1 MTELVG
7 LVALDA
13 VLLGVGLA
21 LLYGSGLVRDRRSLL
36 RFSGLAL
43 IVGWASVG
51 VGVSFA
57 LMAGLSLV
65 VWQVLLLAAGTSA
78 AGLLL
83 GTSVRAAALERAP
96 LGRPAPV
103 AIVAGAVL
111 GLYGLALLLRAW
123 FGGASTSWD
132 AWAVWIP
139 KAKSIV
145 LFDGIDLGLG
155 GFASFAHPYYPPL
168 VPGMDAVTFRF
179 MDSIDPSRLPLQ
191 EWILFAAFI
200 GSLAGLLAGRVRP
213 TILAPSLLAVALMP
227 SFEHLVGSSLADY
240 PLALLFGLAGL
251 CGALWLLEGSPAY
264 LAVTGVLIA
273 GAALTK
279 NEGLPLAL
287 LLAVVLAL
295 AALITRRRNPLLPA
309 MLAPVGLLAVLP
321 WKLWLSAHDLPQTTE
336 FYYRDLFDPG
346 YLNARL
352 DRLGTA
358 LEEVPGYLLSPDRWL
373 LAVPLVLV
381 AAALV
386 VGRRRGLA
394 LLAAGVVVAGF
405 VGQTVIYWIG
415 RPPIDWF
422 IETSA
427 DRTLGTLAVF
437 SASLL
442 PLLLAEAFREPTG
455 ADA

>member
-1 MTELVG
+1 MSELIG
-7 LVALDA
+7 LAVLDA
-13 VLLGVGLA
+13 LLLGVGLA
-21 LLYGSGLVRDRRSLL
+21 LLYGFGLVRDRRSVL

-43 IVGWASVG
+43 IVGWAAVG
-51 VGVSFA
+51 VAVSFA
-57 LMAGLSLV
+57 LMAGLSLA
-65 VWQVLLLAAGTSA
+65 VWQVLLLAAA
-78 AGLLL
+78 VILAGLLL
-83 GTSVRAAALERAP
+83 GTRVRTAAVERAP
-96 LGRPAPV
+96 LGRPAPI
-103 AIVAGAVL
+103 ALAAGAVL

-191 EWILFAAFI
+191 EWILCAAFI
-200 GSLAGLLAGRVRP
+200 GALAGLLAGRVRP

-251 CGALWLLEGSPAY
+251 LGALWLLEGSFVY
-264 LAVTGVLIA
+264 LAVAGVLAA

-279 NEGLPLAL
+279 NEGLPLVL

-295 AALITRRRNPLLPA
+295 AALISRRRRPLLPA
-309 MLAPVGLLAVLP
+309 LLATAALLAVVP

-346 YLNARL
+346 YLHARL

-373 LAVPLVLV
+373 LAVPLLLV
-381 AAALV
+381 ATALV

-394 LLAAGVVVAGF
+394 FLAAGIVVAGF
-405 VGQTVIYWIG
+405 VGQTLIYWIG

-427 DRTLGTLAVF
+427 DRTLATLAVF

-442 PLLLAEAFREPTG
+442 PLLLAEAFRDSTSS
-455 ADA
+455 DA